1 MSNVDILAVESM
13 GMNWW
18 KIHGTLN
25 NVQLQQA
32 GFKWDSYDTK
42 IMDVQSLDALEQSG
56 RREKTWENIRVI
68 IGLHQQTQTNLE
80 RDFDHGVLQII
91 QSINLLSVDVG
102 WEFNGLDFASVG
114 WPEHLHQG
122 WIMQKNTDLNVVG
135 SKPLVIP
142 WNLLVPL
149 CYLLT
154 HLSRP
159 YRCRRK

>member
-1 MSNVDILAVESM
+1 MSNVDILAVEFI

-18 KIHGTLN
+18 KIHGTLKH
-25 NVQLQQA
+25 VQLQQA

-68 IGLHQQTQTNLE
+68 IGFYISKPQTKLE

-91 QSINLLSVDVG
+91 QSTNLLSVDVG
-102 WEFNGLDFASVG
+102 WEFNGLDFASIG

-122 WIMQKNTDLNVVG
+122 WIMQKKHWSKCCWFQTSCHTMKLVG
-135 SKPLVIP
+135 ST
-142 WNLLVPL
+142 LLLAYSSFTPIQVS
-149 CYLLT
+149 T
-154 HLSRP
+154 
-159 YRCRRK
+159 